1 MLVMREVSQEMN
13 YEAARIEHAMQYKH
27 LLTAALN
34 QEACVPYTGVIAEH
48 DITAE

>member
-1 MLVMREVSQEMN
+1 MLVMREVSQENN
-13 YEAARIEHAMQYKH
+13 YEAARIEHAMQHKH

-34 QEACVPYTGVIAEH
+34 QEACVSYTGVIAEH